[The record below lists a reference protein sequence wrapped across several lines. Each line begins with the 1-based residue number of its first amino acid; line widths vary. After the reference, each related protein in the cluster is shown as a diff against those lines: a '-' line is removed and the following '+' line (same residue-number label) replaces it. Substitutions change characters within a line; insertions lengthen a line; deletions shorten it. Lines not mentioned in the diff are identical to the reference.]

1 MHDCLQNQWKSLRFN
16 PLNPKSDQDL
26 ISPYINITKPFMKI
40 MRIKEMI
47 TNLRIIDPQMNSPC
61 Q

>member
-1 MHDCLQNQWKSLRFN
+1 MRFN

-26 ISPYINITKPFMKI
+26 ISPYSNITKPFIKI
-40 MRIKEMI
+40 MRIKKMI
-47 TNLRIIDPQMNSPC
+47 TNFDLQMNSPC